1 MDSIYIVTTAREE
14 NDMEAEVLSVSA
26 FLDLVNQTLSFALP
40 LVVVEGEVSSFKIN
54 QGKWVFFDL
63 KDATSTVSCFMPVYS
78 LKVDIEDGMLIRV
91 AASPNITKWG
101 KFSLTVRTIELSG
114 EGAVKKSF
122 ELMKARFEAEGLFAT
137 ERKRSL
143 PEYPARVALITSAQA
158 AAYNDFL
165 TIISERWPHLQLDH
179 IQVQVQ
185 GADAPDQIAAAITQF
200 NSTAANDAGDLH
212 DVLVLIRGGGSAED
226 LQAFN
231 HEDVVRAVY
240 GSKVPTLVA
249 IGHEDD
255 VTLAELSADVRG
267 ATPTD
272 AARRLVPDQVEVAHR
287 IKAEFNQAS
296 SAIDYTVQMKNGIV
310 EDFFDLFN
318 DQLHGYS
325 LNLNHT
331 AQQLLHTASARI
343 QLAVAQTESFSKML
357 SSLNPTAVLSRGYA
371 IASIDGRVVKQ
382 ASEAKPD
389 SEIMLQLWKG
399 QLKLIRHNSQT
410 KHLYTQKKKAKS
422 NHDQDS
428 QTQFRL

>member
-1 MDSIYIVTTAREE
+1 
-14 NDMEAEVLSVSA
+14 MEAEILTVSS

-40 LVVVEGEVSSFKIN
+40 AVTVEGEVSSFKIN

-63 KDATSTVSCFMPVYS
+63 KDETSSVSCFMPVYS
-78 LKVDIEDGMLIRV
+78 LKVDLEDGMLIRV
-91 AASPNITKWG
+91 SASPNITKWG

-114 EGAVKKSF
+114 EGAVKKAF

-137 ERKRSL
+137 EHKRML
-143 PEYPARVALITSAQA
+143 PDYPSRVALITSAQA

-165 TIISERWPHLQLDH
+165 SIITDRWPHLNLEH

-185 GADAPDQIAAAITQF
+185 GADAPAQITSAIAQF
-200 NSTAANDAGDLH
+200 NNSPANSAGDGY

-240 GSKVPTLVA
+240 GSKIPTLVA

-272 AARRLVPDQVEVAHR
+272 AARRLVPDQADVVRR
-287 IKAEFNQAS
+287 IATEFNQAA
-296 SAIDYTVQMKNGIV
+296 SAIDYALQLKRGIV
-310 EDFFDLFN
+310 ENFFDLFN
-318 DQLHGYS
+318 DQLHGFS
-325 LNLNHT
+325 LSVARA
-331 AQQLLHTASARI
+331 AQQLIHAASTQV
-343 QLAVAQTESFSKML
+343 QLAIQQTESLAKVL
-357 SSLNPTAVLSRGYA
+357 ASLNPTAVLARGYA
-371 IASIDGRVVKQ
+371 IASVNGEVIKRASQVK
-382 ASEAKPD
+382 SD
-389 SEIMLQLWKG
+389 SEIMLQLWQG
-399 QLKLIRHNSQT
+399 QLKLIKHGSPLKRLQT
-410 KHLYTQKKKAKS
+410 KKAKS
-422 NHDQDS
+422 NYDQDS